1 VVALPAA
8 LERDDPLPVVDDA
21 GKLVG
26 VVSSRER
33 GAAVTPNGSQRRR
46 SEAGCRKAAPRPPPP
61 DPFPKT
67 KPAEPEPNRMM

>member
-46 SEAGCRKAAPRPPPP
+46 SEAGCRKAAPRRLTR
-61 DPFPKT
+61 FRKLSRLSRNQT
-67 KPAEPEPNRMM
+67 G